1 MAYTNIDDPS
11 VYFQSILYAGDDDN
25 STVITNTG
33 HSDLQADFIW
43 IKSRTHGNSGTGS
56 HMWFDSSRG
65 IKSTTGSNSPYLNSN
80 STNEEA
86 TNNNGLQAIGSDT
99 FTPGSMTRTN
109 ESGDNYV
116 AWQWKGNGGT
126 TSTNTAGSIDTTV
139 QVNADA
145 GFSIVTFT
153 SPGSGVYS
161 MGHGLGTTPGFIV
174 FKSRSHTSQWFTW
187 HKDLSNLVTGRLSME
202 RTDAEEFG
210 TASWGAGV
218 TSTLFGLSVGMLT
231 SANRTHVAYCF
242 AEKQGYS
249 KFGSYKATGNSDGT
263 TVYTGFKP
271 AFVMIKCRTNTA
283 EWQIYDNKRPG
294 YNWPNYNLSPNNN
307 AVEYTGESYHNI
319 EILSNGFKIRLTD
332 VAVNTAKAV
341 YTYYAF
347 AEQPFVT
354 STGIPCTA
362 S

>member
-1 MAYTNIDDPS
+1 MAYTTIDDPS
-11 VYFQSILYAGDDDN
+11 VYFQATTYTGAGANTVVTN
-25 STVITNTG
+25 SGN
-33 HSDLQADFIW
+33 SNLKPDFLW
-43 IKSRTHGNSGTGS
+43 IKNRGAGYGH
-56 HMWFDSSRG
+56 FVVDSSRNISYAQNSSNAPYLETNSTAVENNNQNWSQSVNTDG
-65 IKSTTGSNSPYLNSN
+65 FTTGISEHHNSN
-80 STNEEA
+80 ANST
-86 TNNNGLQAIGSDT
+86 
-99 FTPGSMTRTN
+99 F
-109 ESGDNYV
+109 V

-174 FKSRSHTSQWFTW
+174 FKCRSHTGQWFTW
-187 HKDLSNLVTGRLSME
+187 HKDLSNTVTGRLSLE

-294 YNWPNYNLSPNNN
+294 YNWPNYNISPNN
-307 AVEYTGESYHNI
+307 ATAQYTGEGYHNI

>member
-1 MAYTNIDDPS
+1 MAYTTIDDPS
-11 VYFQSILYAGDDDN
+11 AHFQTHTYAFATTPADHAFTFDGN
-25 STVITNTG
+25 SN
-33 HSDLQADFIW
+33 LKPDFSW
-43 IKSRTHGNSGTGS
+43 IKRRDSGDS
-56 HMWFDSSRG
+56 AHILQDSSRG
-65 IKSTTGSNSPYLNSN
+65 VTKYLHTSATSAELTYASYLKSFN
-80 STNEEA
+80 TNGLTIGGGDGA
-86 TNNNGLQAIGSDT
+86 TNQGS
-99 FTPGSMTRTN
+99 GGKGVIWAWK
-109 ESGDNYV
+109 SG
-116 AWQWKGNGGT
+116 GGT
-126 TSTNTAGSIDTTV
+126 TATNTAGSIDTTV

-161 MGHGLGTTPGFIV
+161 MGHGLGVTPGMII
-174 FKSRSHTSQWFTW
+174 FKNREATSQWFTW
-187 HKDLSNLVTGRLSME
+187 HKDLTNLVTGRLSLE

-294 YNWPNYNLSPNNN
+294 YNWPNYNLSPNNA